1 MAISTDLEILNR
13 VLRELSSSF
22 LQYVG
27 ECWPWTAVG
36 PNGQKLRTEVNQCV
50 DRQRKSVESIAEYL
64 APRQARVEFGKF
76 STEFTDLH
84 FVSLQFLLKQLI
96 SDQTRLVEYLDRSVT
111 LLPSGDPSREIL
123 EAVSRNEHDNLS
135 ALRQLSAK

>member
-1 MAISTDLEILNR
+1 MAAIDSERLNSLFVMLHR
-13 VLRELSSSF
+13 SL

-36 PNGQKLRTEVNQCV
+36 PNGKQLRTDANNCV
-50 DRQRKSVESIAEYL
+50 SHQRQSIGLIAEYL
-64 APRQARVEFGKF
+64 ALRQARVEFGKF
-76 STEFTDLH
+76 STGFTDLH

-96 SDQTRLVEYLDRSVT
+96 SDQTRLVESVDRNVT
-111 LLPSGDPSREIL
+111 LLPGGDPSRDIL

-135 ALRQLSAK
+135 ALQQLSAK

>member
-13 VLRELSSSF
+13 VLRELSSNF
-22 LQYVG
+22 LQYLG
-27 ECWPWTAVG
+27 ECWPWTSVG
-36 PNGQKLRTEVNQCV
+36 TNGEQLRTAANQCV
-50 DRQRKSVESIAEYL
+50 SRQRKSIELIAEYL

-96 SDQTRLVEYLDRSVT
+96 SNQTRLVESVDRSVT
-111 LLPSGDPSREIL
+111 LLPSGDPSRDIL

-135 ALRQLSAK
+135 ALQQLSAK

>member
-36 PNGQKLRTEVNQCV
+36 PNGKQLRTDANQCV
-50 DRQRKSVESIAEYL
+50 GRQRKSIEMIAEYL

-76 STEFTDLH
+76 STVFTDLH

-96 SDQTRLVEYLDRSVT
+96 GDQTRLVESVDRSVT
-111 LLPSGDPSREIL
+111 LLLSGDPSRDIL

-135 ALRQLSAK
+135 ALQQLSAK

>member
-1 MAISTDLEILNR
+1 MPISTDLEILNR

-36 PNGQKLRTEVNQCV
+36 PNGKQLRADANQCV
-50 DRQRKSVESIAEYL
+50 GRQRQSIELTAEYL

-96 SDQTRLVEYLDRSVT
+96 SNQTQLVEFLDRGVT
-111 LLPSGDPSREIL
+111 LLPSGDPIREIL
-123 EAVSRNEHDNLS
+123 EAVSRNEHANLA
-135 ALRQLSAK
+135 ALSQ